1 MKLTLD
7 IDDQV
12 LARVSKIA
20 DAQDTTLA
28 ALVTEYLISLADNHA
43 ANRKAQAARLMETF
57 QRLSRDMGPRDW
69 TRDDLYEERLGKYG
83 R

>member
-28 ALVTEYLISLADNHA
+28 ALVTEYLTSLADDQA
-43 ANRKAQAARLMETF
+43 ANRKAQAAKLMETF
-57 QRLSRDMGPRDW
+57 ERLSRDMGPRDW